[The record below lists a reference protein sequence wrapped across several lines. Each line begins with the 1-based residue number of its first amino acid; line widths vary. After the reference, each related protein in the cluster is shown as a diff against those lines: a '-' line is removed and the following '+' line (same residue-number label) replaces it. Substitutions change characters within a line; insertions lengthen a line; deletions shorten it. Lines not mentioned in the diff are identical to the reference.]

1 MDYFQSLYWI
11 CCKFASVVSVPVFL
25 ASRHRGSQPWTE
37 IKPTSLSTTNWHLPW
52 VLAIYLYKD
61 YIMLLQLLTSNTLEK
76 VQGGE
81 QTWGPLCSG
90 KSGWTGLQIVRYSQE
105 LILWAQFLHL
115 LISRKPLKS
124 FMVTLF
130 LVTSEDFT
138 RLAEAFWKKCFMA
151 WISPSPK
158 ITYILSFSPASLEQ
172 FLRAIWGT
180 GSRAAVSI
188 LPQIKLNFQLSH
200 SAFFSFRSTS
210 SYLERYEIL
219 HGHDCFSW
227 LAESFWKNMCSI
239 ACIPPSPKSHIHWPF
254 TLLLWST
261 FSELSEMLSP
271 GLQFSFCRK

>member
-1 MDYFQSLYWI
+1 MSLNLVL
-11 CCKFASVVSVPVFL
+11 F
-25 ASRHRGSQPWTE
+25 RQPQIGTC
-37 IKPTSLSTTNWHLPW
+37 HLP
-52 VLAIYLYKD
+52 
-61 YIMLLQLLTSNTLEK
+61 LQGLNHVPLQPLTFYTPEG
-76 VQGGE
+76 VQCGE
-81 QTWGPLCSG
+81 QKRGTLCSR
-90 KSGWTGLQIVRYSQE
+90 KTDWTGLQIVRYSQE

-158 ITYILSFSPASLEQ
+158 ITYILTFSPASLEQ
-172 FLRAIWGT
+172 FLRAIWGAD
-180 GSRAAVSI
+180 SRAAVSS

-200 SAFFSFRSTS
+200 TAFFSFRSTS

-219 HGHDCFSW
+219 RGDDYFSW

-254 TLLLWST
+254 TLLLWSS
-261 FSELSEMLSP
+261 FSELSEILSP
-271 GLQFSFCRK
+271 GLQFSFCPK